1 MRFVML
7 SAVCSVLYSKV
18 LCILF
23 SCIEIHTNTTFLQH
37 SINCK
42 KLINGEFVDSNN
54 TKIMDFLNEKV
65 VARTVQSK
73 MLKSLEE
80 WANVKL
86 NKNGLMYGI
95 RRYTR
100 G

>member
-1 MRFVML
+1 M
-7 SAVCSVLYSKV
+7 
-18 LCILF
+18 
-23 SCIEIHTNTTFLQH
+23 
-37 SINCK
+37 
-42 KLINGEFVDSNN
+42 DSNN